1 MELLEKY
8 FLKKEFNL
16 SPTEVDDTPI
26 EVIQGLMFITDVMNK
41 KGKLNEMVN

>member
-16 SPTEVDDTPI
+16 SPTEVDETPI
-26 EVIQGLMFITDVMNK
+26 QVIQGLLFIVDVMAK
-41 KGKLNEMVN
+41 KGNLDVMVN